1 MLTQI
6 PTNPLNNNSK
16 VNMGKPLDLSNA
28 ELDEMAKVTP
38 ADIAYAAEQ
47 WRSLV
52 PAKYVLLLNSIG
64 ILKGSGA
71 IR

>member
-1 MLTQI
+1 
-6 PTNPLNNNSK
+6 
-16 VNMGKPLDLSNA
+16 MGKPLDLSNA